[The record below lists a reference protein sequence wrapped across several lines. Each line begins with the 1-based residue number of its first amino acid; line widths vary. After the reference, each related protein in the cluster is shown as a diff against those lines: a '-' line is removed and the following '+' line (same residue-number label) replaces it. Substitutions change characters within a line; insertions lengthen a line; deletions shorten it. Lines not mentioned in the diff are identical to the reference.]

1 MSLLKRIGNL
11 IRSNVNDALD
21 KAEDPR
27 KILEQTILDMV
38 EEHKNAKKRLIETL
52 ALQKQAERQV
62 DGFKKSGADWEAK
75 AMAALKAGNEDLAR
89 TALTEKGK
97 VDDLL
102 REAESGVT
110 QQQTYTE
117 ELKRSLAQ
125 LDAKITEAKSKRDEL
140 LARLSA
146 AEMKKKQA
154 DIRQGVSGGASAV
167 ADSSSFD
174 TFERMVAK
182 IENSEAEIEARK
194 ELLGDAGA
202 DAAMAALDREVQQS
216 SADAALAALKA
227 KMASGTGATPSESP
241 PANTS
246 ADTDAGL
253 SAVDDELAKLR
264 AKLEGGDA

>member
-27 KILEQTILDMV
+27 KILEQTILDMA

-62 DGFKKSGADWEAK
+62 DGYKKSGADWEAK

-97 VDDLL
+97 VDELL

-125 LDAKITEAKSKRDEL
+125 LDAKINEAKSKRDEL

-154 DIRQGVSGGASAV
+154 DLRQGVGAGANAL
-167 ADSSSFD
+167 ADGSSFD

-182 IENSEAEIEARK
+182 IENSEAEIEARR
-194 ELLGDAGA
+194 ELLGDASA
-202 DAAMAALDREVQQS
+202 DAAMAELDREVKQS
-216 SADAALAALKA
+216 SAEEALAALKA
-227 KMASGTGATPSESP
+227 KMASGSGAAPAET
-241 PANTS
+241 PANPS
-246 ADTDAGL
+246 ANAEAGL

-264 AKLEGGDA
+264 AKLEGGGA

>member
-27 KILEQTILDMV
+27 KILEQTILDMT

-62 DGFKKSGADWEAK
+62 ESFKKSAADWEAK
-75 AMAALKAGNEDLAR
+75 AMTALKAGNEDLAR

-102 REAESGVT
+102 QEAEAGVT

-125 LDAKITEAKSKRDEL
+125 LDAKITEAKGKRDEL

-154 DIRQGVSGGASAV
+154 DLRQGITSGNNAL
-167 ADSSSFD
+167 ADESSFD

-182 IENSEAEIEARK
+182 IENSEAEVEARK
-194 ELLGDAGA
+194 ELLGDSEA
-202 DAAMAALDREVQQS
+202 DAALAALDRDVKQS

-227 KMASGTGATPSESP
+227 KMATGGETPSATTPTP
-241 PANTS
+241 PSTHVDPNT
-246 ADTDAGL
+246 

-264 AKLEGGDA
+264 AKLAGGGA